1 MLAGRKR
8 LFLWTKPPLFVVC
21 LLPALII
28 LAAAFGIAGFS
39 LGANPVE
46 EIMDRAGVWAL
57 RFLLIGL
64 AITPLSE
71 LTGTRKLVAY
81 RRMIGLFAFFYLVL
95 HVVTYVVLDR
105 TLDLGLILEDV
116 IKRPFI
122 TIGFAALIML
132 IPLALTS
139 TKGWMRRLGRRWK
152 SLHRLV
158 YPAAILGV
166 WHYYWQVKLDTVE
179 PTVYAV
185 ILAVLLGYRVQQKWA
200 RNRRIAE
207 RNTQRDNAAAAS
219 RLS

>member
-8 LFLWTKPPLFVVC
+8 LFIWTKPPLFLVC

-28 LAAAFGIAGFS
+28 LAAIFGMAGFS

-71 LTGTRKLVAY
+71 LTGARSLIAY

-105 TLDLGLILEDV
+105 SLNFGLILEDV

-179 PTVYAV
+179 PAVYAI
-185 ILAVLLGYRVQQKWA
+185 ILAGLLGYRVRQKWA
-200 RNRRIAE
+200 KNRRIAE
-207 RNTQRDNAAAAS
+207 RNAQRDSAGTAT
-219 RLS
+219 RI